1 MLREKI
7 RRWLFPELCEK
18 DKDVEKNE
26 DVENI
31 KDVEKDK
38 DVEKNE
44 DVEKNIYRKLKI
56 AIDVMK
62 SIQERGMK
70 EIESETNCMYFK
82 YPVKKR
88 VYLKNAFRELLDYL
102 DLEMTVY
109 EKGDNK
115 ELIPKIEKKMYR
127 YTEEK

>member
-1 MLREKI
+1 MDMLREKI

-70 EIESETNCMYFK
+70 ESESETNCM
-82 YPVKKR
+82 
-88 VYLKNAFRELLDYL
+88 
-102 DLEMTVY
+102 
-109 EKGDNK
+109 
-115 ELIPKIEKKMYR
+115 
-127 YTEEK
+127 